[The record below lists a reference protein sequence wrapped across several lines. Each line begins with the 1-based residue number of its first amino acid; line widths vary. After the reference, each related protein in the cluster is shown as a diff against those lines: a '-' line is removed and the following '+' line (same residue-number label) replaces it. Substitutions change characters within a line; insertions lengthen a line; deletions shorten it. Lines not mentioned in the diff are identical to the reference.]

1 MEVISIQKV
10 TRIFHST
17 VLYFTENIDDHT
29 SVAFECHYLQSDC
42 SLLQW
47 SVTVCGPAPLVWVVV
62 VKTVRYSHSW
72 LTVIPNLV
80 VLHQNCARVHTIQT
94 IHLSSIAPQWW
105 PMDEIDH
112 PNLAPV
118 AIRYGFAPK

>member
-1 MEVISIQKV
+1 MEIISIQKV

-17 VLYFTENIDDHT
+17 VLHFTENIDDHT
-29 SVAFECHYLQSDC
+29 SVASECHYLQSDC

-105 PMDEIDH
+105 PMDEIAH